1 MSDTNMITE
10 ADLNAFVDGELDP
23 ERLAEVEAYLAD
35 HPAESERVAAWR
47 DQTATLRA
55 LYGHVADEAVPTHL
69 SPHRLVIERRRR
81 MMRSFTAIAAALA
94 LVVLGGVS
102 GWVGRG
108 LATPNLSEVTL
119 VSEAEAAH
127 ALYTPEV
134 LHPVEVSG
142 EEGVHLTKWLSKR
155 LDRSLTIPDLSSEG
169 FSLVGGRLL
178 PAAGSAAALLMYENG
193 DGARVTLYVVPKAGQ
208 ETAMRFNTGDGL
220 TAVSWQAETLGCVLV
235 GNLPRDT
242 LLKLAKTSYGS
253 LDSGSNI

>member
-10 ADLNAFVDGELDP
+10 ADLNAYLDGELDP
-23 ERLAEVEAYLAD
+23 VRRAAVEAYLAD
-35 HPAESERVAAWR
+35 NPAESERVAAWR

-55 LYGHVADEAVPTHL
+55 LYGHVADEAMPPRL
-69 SPHRLVIERRRR
+69 SPHRLAADRRHR
-81 MMRSFTAIAAALA
+81 MMRSATAIAAALV

-108 LATPNLSEVTL
+108 LATPNMSEATL

-142 EEGVHLTKWLSKR
+142 QDGAHLSKWLSKR
-155 LDRSLTIPDLSSEG
+155 LDRTLAIPDLSSDG

-178 PAAGSAAALLMYENG
+178 PAATSAAALLMYENR
-193 DGARVTLYVVPKAGQ
+193 DGSRVTLYIVPKVGE
-208 ETAMRFNTGDGL
+208 ETAMRFSSGDGL

-235 GNLPRDT
+235 GNLPRET
-242 LLKLAKTSYGS
+242 LLGLAKASYGS
-253 LDSGSNI
+253 LDAGANI

>member
-1 MSDTNMITE
+1 MNDRTTITE
-10 ADLNAFVDGELDP
+10 ADLNAYVDGELQP
-23 ERLAEVEAYLAD
+23 EEQAAVEAYLAD
-35 HPAESERVAAWR
+35 HPVDRERIAAWR
-47 DQTATLRA
+47 DQEATLRA
-55 LYGHVADEAVPTHL
+55 LYGHVAEEAVPARL
-69 SPHRLVIERRRR
+69 SPHRIAMDRRRTLSR
-81 MMRSFTAIAAALA
+81 TAMAVAASLV
-94 LVVLGGVS
+94 LVVLGGTG
-102 GWVGRG
+102 GWIGRG
-108 LATPNLSEVTL
+108 LVTPDASQMTL

-142 EEGVHLTKWLSKR
+142 QDGMHLSKWLSKR
-155 LDRSLTIPDLSSEG
+155 LDRSLSIPDLSSEG

-178 PAAGSAAALLMYENG
+178 PAAGSAAALLMYENR
-193 DGARVTLYVVPKAGQ
+193 DGARVTLYVVPKAGG
-208 ETAMRFNTGDGL
+208 ETAMRFNSAGDL